1 MPFGGRIGPPKRGV
15 RGVARIK
22 KATRSMTLFLV
33 VVAGAAGCV
42 VRFLGEY
49 LVRRH
54 NPTMRPWATVSA
66 NAVGCG
72 IAGLVTYRLVIVGDA
87 HLRSVLLTGFCGGL
101 TTFSSAFAIPA
112 LLQREHH
119 LGFSVSLVLAT
130 PILCS
135 SFFLLGMS
143 LAH

>member
-1 MPFGGRIGPPKRGV
+1 MIFI
-15 RGVARIK
+15 
-22 KATRSMTLFLV
+22 LV

-42 VRFLGEY
+42 VRFLSEY

-54 NPTMRPWATVSA
+54 NPTLRPWATVVA

-72 IAGLVTYRLVIVGDA
+72 IAGLAAYRLVGHADA
-87 HLRSVLLTGFCGGL
+87 HIKSVIITGFCGGL

-112 LLQREHH
+112 ILQRQHH
-119 LGFSVSLVLAT
+119 WGYSVALVLTT
-130 PILCS
+130 PLLCGA
-135 SFFLLGMS
+135 FFVVGMS